1 MSNLILTN
9 ATSLDAL
16 IAAATRYR
24 AALVAERV
32 EEADLH
38 GLYNAGFDV
47 FGCDELYDAAR
58 ETAAPDEDFF
68 GNPIGSLA
76 ERRASYAFS
85 SGQPSAGDAPTAYLP
100 QVGAS
105 FLSSQKKVA

>member
-1 MSNLILTN
+1 MAQPLTN
-9 ATSLDAL
+9 PTSLDAL
-16 IAAATRYR
+16 IAAASRYK
-24 AALVAERV
+24 AALLADSLSD
-32 EEADLH
+32 ADLH
-38 GLYNAGFDV
+38 ALYNAGFDV
-47 FGCDELYDAAR
+47 FGCDDLYDAAR

-76 ERRASYAFS
+76 ERRASFAFS